1 MIKIEIEE
9 KLFNFLTSANLSYS
23 FHHDA
28 ESKDYILKVVLY
40 LGDTLEINHYNYTL
54 GFSFT
59 WESFV
64 RCFKEVYEED
74 RIFERLL
81 YYADDN
87 LKSTL
92 ATYGLIHLVK
102 RYDYELV

>member
-9 KLFNFLTSANLSYS
+9 KLFNFLTEANLYYS
-23 FHHDA
+23 FHHDT
-28 ESKDYILKVVLY
+28 ENKDYILKIELN
-40 LGDTLEINHYNYTL
+40 LGDTLEISHSNYTL

-64 RCFKEVYEED
+64 WDFKEVYKKD
-74 RIFERLL
+74 HKFERLII
-81 YYADDN
+81 YADDN
-87 LKSTL
+87 LKNTL
-92 ATYGLIHLVK
+92 TSYGLIHLVK